1 MSLGSY
7 GTNCYIVQVDGAA
20 DCVIADPGAEPER
33 ILAALTSLGA
43 DCRAILITHAHI
55 DHIGAVPAIAGATG
69 APVYATADDAA
80 ILETASTDV
89 PPGFP
94 PRSAHPVD
102 HLLAD
107 GDHLEL
113 AGIGIDVI
121 ATPGHAA
128 GAVTLRCTGPDGDQV
143 LLVGDVLF
151 AGSVGRTD
159 LPGGDWP
166 TLEASIARLLA
177 VCDADIPV
185 LPGHGP
191 ATTLRHER
199 ATNPFLTGLAADD

>member
-1 MSLGSY
+1 LSLGSY

-20 DCVIADPGAEPER
+20 DCVIVDPGAEPER
-33 ILAALTSLGA
+33 ILSTLQGA
-43 DCRAILITHAHI
+43 GLRCAAILVTHAHI
-55 DHIGAVPAIAGATG
+55 DHIGAIPDVATATG
-69 APVYATADDAA
+69 APVYATAVDAE
-80 ILETASTDV
+80 ILQTATTDV

-94 PRSAHPVD
+94 PRAAHAVD

-113 AGIGIDVI
+113 AGVGIDVI

-128 GAVTLRCTGPDGDQV
+128 GAVTLRCTGPEGDQV

-166 TLEASIARLLA
+166 TLEASIGVLLRT
-177 VCDADIPV
+177 CDHDIPV

-191 ATTLRHER
+191 VTTLRHER
-199 ATNPFLTGLAADD
+199 ATNPFLTGLADDD